1 MRVFVCVCVH
11 ARVCVCEVCA
21 RYVAQ
26 RLSLRVCVLQAP
38 ASFVMVV
45 SAIYLRLLRIA
56 KHTDASTSA
65 HSDAWYWR
73 VFSRCRAIF
82 HRLLIV
88 CIGACAKLVVMV
100 FVQLLVLL
108 NRHTHTCTHTCTQ
121 TQNTH
126 THTHTHTHRT
136 DRHRY
141 IHIHMD
147 TLCWPVDK
155 LSLFLVFVSTTVPN
169 QTLLDSVTVVFLG
182 VLLLLPSARHRTS
195 LVVFLWMMVRLF
207 GETEEEERWKGEV

>member
-1 MRVFVCVCVH
+1 M
-11 ARVCVCEVCA
+11 
-21 RYVAQ
+21 
-26 RLSLRVCVLQAP
+26 
-38 ASFVMVV
+38 
-45 SAIYLRLLRIA
+45 
-56 KHTDASTSA
+56 HT
-65 HSDAWYWR
+65 Y
-73 VFSRCRAIF
+73 
-82 HRLLIV
+82 
-88 CIGACAKLVVMV
+88 M
-100 FVQLLVLL
+100 
-108 NRHTHTCTHTCTQ
+108 HTNTEH
-121 TQNTH
+121 TH
-126 THTHTHTHRT
+126 THTHTHTQNRQTQIHTHTHTHTDTEHTDTEHT